1 MCSHYVNDGY
11 TRIRRWVCISINWK
25 SEGNQSNTCWNGS
38 PAEKFG
44 LSQSTCWTIVF
55 MSGTLGHLPLSMGF
69 DWADIPWPRFNNNGT
84 LCLTI
89 TQVDWNEVNAALGE
103 ITLLLVSVGF
113 NFTRYILVPQGSHSK
128 LKSADDSRQQYHLY
142 IDESFSLLPRRNFN
156 QAISALL
163 VCAEE
168 LGNFVANQDPVLRYP
183 YLIQNSQIDSLSCLH
198 STHEET
204 WTRSLKF
211 LLTDMKWTI
220 MWVAKHTVN
229 NIIEDDI

>member
-1 MCSHYVNDGY
+1 MSLYFYQLEERRESIKYMLKWFTCRKIRIKSVNVLNDCFHVWYSGPFA
-11 TRIRRWVCISINWK
+11 TIN
-25 SEGNQSNTCWNGS
+25 G
-38 PAEKFG
+38 FR
-44 LSQSTCWTIVF
+44 
-55 MSGTLGHLPLSMGF
+55 LGRHPL
-69 DWADIPWPRFNNNGT
+69 T
-84 LCLTI
+84 K
-89 TQVDWNEVNAALGE
+89 VDWSEVNAALGE